1 MAAPTRLRR
10 DVIEMRWH
18 KEERSHDGVAVR
30 TIRSDAGYAVL
41 QCTANKMATGRYV
54 AFKVNVDRREVLGG
68 YDSAEEAKLA
78 CEHHNAKRM
87 EEAAA

>member
-1 MAAPTRLRR
+1 MESEDRGS
-10 DVIEMRWH
+10 MRWQAD
-18 KEERSHDGVAVR
+18 KLSHDGISFR
-30 TIRSDAGYAVL
+30 TIRSDSGYAVL
-41 QCTANKMATGRYV
+41 QCSANGVATGRYV